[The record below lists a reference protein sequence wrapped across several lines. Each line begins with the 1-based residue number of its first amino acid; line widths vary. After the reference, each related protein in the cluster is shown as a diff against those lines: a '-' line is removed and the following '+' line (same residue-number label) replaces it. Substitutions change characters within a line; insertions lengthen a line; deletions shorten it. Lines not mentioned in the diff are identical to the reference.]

1 MNEKIVEIFADFVY
15 ELLLDDE
22 LQLARLLRKKLINKL
37 DIKRLQELEKEAENL
52 NKLNNEPSNK
62 KAHLDFGDHANIK
75 IQITPYLNSYMKS
88 QPNLLCFKSVDLAEQ
103 MTLIDL
109 NLFLKIE
116 LSEVL
121 LWSTKQNEEFSPNL
135 IQFTEH
141 FNNISYWARSRI
153 LEHSNPKEREKYI
166 IKFLKIMK
174 HLRKINNFNSYLSL
188 LSAVDSGPIQRLD
201 WPKSVNDVRLCFLLQ
216 QYWNTFCV

>member
-1 MNEKIVEIFADFVY
+1 MVTVNPRPRHKNERSTVKYHINLLNLLIITAIFNIKKDGHSS
-15 ELLLDDE
+15 LLD
-22 LQLARLLRKKLINKL
+22 
-37 DIKRLQELEKEAENL
+37 
-52 NKLNNEPSNK
+52 
-62 KAHLDFGDHANIK
+62 
-75 IQITPYLNSYMKS
+75 
-88 QPNLLCFKSVDLAEQ
+88 FKSLDLAGQ

-109 NLFLKIE
+109 SLFSKIE

-153 LEHSNPKEREKYI
+153 LENESSREREKYM

-174 HLRKINNFNSYLSL
+174 HLRKMNNFNSYLSI

-201 WPKSVNDVRLCFLLQ
+201 WPKNIIDVK
-216 QYWNTFCV
+216 